1 MVAPIIIGAGI
12 LAGRVLSRFMVK
24 FVPRLVKTKNIGE
37 GKELLLSM
45 LRKEAV
51 EIAGVEGA
59 RALYKEMVK
68 ESKITYEDGKV
79 CIKYRKFKRCSANK
93 K

>member
-1 MVAPIIIGAGI
+1 MVVGIAIAGGI
-12 LAGRVLSRFMVK
+12 AIRVLSRFMGK
-24 FVPRLVKTKNIGE
+24 FVPRLIKTKSIGE